1 MFCAMDFSG
10 NQESGNYKYLAVV
23 ACTAEFLNPIISG
36 ANLRNTVKSTASKK
50 ARRQDILA
58 KLDAEK
64 SGCLALCLKTD
75 KASILSGIVRMAERQ
90 KKAPKSESLAYAY
103 DNAVMEGIRVDLDQ
117 FLNRHG
123 RSLGDVKIEADH
135 DCKDLLRHANIRQT
149 GESYAHMIADAV
161 AWANNRGDEPRGVK
175 PRDITGHLYKRL
187 KGKFGKRRPR
197 IKHSKG

>member
-103 DNAVMEGIRVDLDQ
+103 DNAVVEGIRGDLDQ

-135 DCKDLLRHANIRQT
+135 DCKDLLRHANIR
-149 GESYAHMIADAV
+149 AV
-161 AWANNRGDEPRGVK
+161 SAVRMNAGLAGFEPTTPG
-175 PRDITGHLYKRL
+175 L
-187 KGKFGKRRPR
+187 KGRRATWLRHRPR
-197 IKHSKG
+197 PPSGARNLVL